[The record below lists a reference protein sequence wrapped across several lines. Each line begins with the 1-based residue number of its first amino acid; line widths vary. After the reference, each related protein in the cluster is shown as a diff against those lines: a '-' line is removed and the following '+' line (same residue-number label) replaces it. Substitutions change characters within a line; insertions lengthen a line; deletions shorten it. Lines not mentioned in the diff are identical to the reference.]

1 MGVMLSLDRH
11 RPVSGR
17 RRAQHARRED
27 GWARARALATTRRC
41 DAPARAGMLSRF
53 ARALLPW
60 RNRSAGGRP
69 PGYEGGY
76 RREAA
81 VSGGRPDAGR
91 APAA

>member
-11 RPVSGR
+11 RPASGR

-41 DAPARAGMLSRF
+41 DTPAGAGLLSRL

-60 RNRSAGGRP
+60 RNTGSRP
-69 PGYEGGY
+69 SSYE
-76 RREAA
+76 REYHRGA

>member
-11 RPVSGR
+11 RPASGR

-41 DAPARAGMLSRF
+41 DTPAGAGLLSRL

-60 RNRSAGGRP
+60 RNRSAASRP
-69 PGYEGGY
+69 ASFE
-76 RREAA
+76 REYHRGAA
-81 VSGGRPDAGR
+81 VSGGRPDAGS